1 MSYASRWESAPATRR
16 EATPAELVRLK
27 ESLRS
32 VPPAVRAKLE
42 PLVDDALEQAKFRG
56 RAMAVARDGLERLR
70 LELEL
75 MRFDLDATR
84 REREDLKKRVG

>member
-1 MSYASRWESAPATRR
+1 MSYASRWESAPAARGETI
-16 EATPAELVRLK
+16 PAELIRLK

-56 RAMAVARDGLERLR
+56 RAMAVARDGLERLK

-75 MRFDLDATR
+75 ARFDLEVTR
-84 REREDLKKRVG
+84 REREDLKRRVG